1 MLTEGGET
9 YCKVIFTCKTAIL
22 VKGDYGGEGV
32 WEDDHELKIGEW
44 NRIEITQE
52 EAENGRF
59 FLSLS
64 VGNMELG
71 RLDVGNL
78 EQEKFTDVQLILVAD
93 LFPVFLRRLLVV
105 EKC

>member
-1 MLTEGGET
+1 M
-9 YCKVIFTCKTAIL
+9 IFTCKKAIL

-32 WEDDHELKIGEW
+32 WEDGHELKIGEW

-52 EAENGRF
+52 EAEKGRF

-64 VGNMELG
+64 VGNTELG

>member
-1 MLTEGGET
+1 MMKHKVTFFTSRGADIFLEMQTTECIGMDG
-9 YCKVIFTCKTAIL
+9 
-22 VKGDYGGEGV
+22 
-32 WEDDHELKIGEW
+32 HELKIGEW

-64 VGNMELG
+64 VGNTELG